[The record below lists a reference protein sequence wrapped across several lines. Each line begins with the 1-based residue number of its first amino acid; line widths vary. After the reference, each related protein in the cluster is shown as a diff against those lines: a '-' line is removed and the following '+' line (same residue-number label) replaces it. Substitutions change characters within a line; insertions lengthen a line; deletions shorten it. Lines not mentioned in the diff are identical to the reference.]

1 MDAGEDFVGRR
12 VERLAAVEH
21 LRSERAVKLCYPLA
35 SDNRQRAAARVSGC
49 FAGQP
54 LVAVGD
60 LRRHIGNVEARYM
73 AGAVKKRRCRFRLIC
88 MDVNPQR
95 YLIANNEDRI
105 AKLLKQGDVLLRR
118 AKPLSTARADRKVGA
133 ETKG

>member
-1 MDAGEDFVGRR
+1 
-12 VERLAAVEH
+12 
-21 LRSERAVKLCYPLA
+21 
-35 SDNRQRAAARVSGC
+35 
-49 FAGQP
+49 
-54 LVAVGD
+54 
-60 LRRHIGNVEARYM
+60 
-73 AGAVKKRRCRFRLIC
+73 